1 MQNTKKLIAS
11 TLAALT
17 IFASAAAPA
26 VSDNPLLAKLS
37 IVSTLDASAV
47 SSNNYAVTTPS
58 GLNIRKGADTS
69 FKSIGTIPFAA
80 NFTVISKTRKPDG
93 NYWGKITYGG
103 KTGWICLTNYTKP
116 CNYKVTANSGL
127 AFRSGAGTNFSNYYY
142 LSKGTQIYVRST
154 ARKADGT
161 IWGNVLHGGHS
172 GWVCMTYT
180 AKI

>member
-1 MQNTKKLIAS
+1 MQNTKQLIAS

-69 FKSIGTIPFAA
+69 FKSVGTIPFAA
-80 NFTVISKTRKPDG
+80 NFTVKSKTRKPDG
-93 NYWGKITYGG
+93 
-103 KTGWICLTNYTKP
+103 LTNGFDAVTKLYNP
-116 CNYKVTANSGL
+116 HSIL
-127 AFRSGAGTNFSNYYY
+127 NFLFKN
-142 LSKGTQIYVRST
+142 
-154 ARKADGT
+154 
-161 IWGNVLHGGHS
+161 
-172 GWVCMTYT
+172 
-180 AKI
+180 